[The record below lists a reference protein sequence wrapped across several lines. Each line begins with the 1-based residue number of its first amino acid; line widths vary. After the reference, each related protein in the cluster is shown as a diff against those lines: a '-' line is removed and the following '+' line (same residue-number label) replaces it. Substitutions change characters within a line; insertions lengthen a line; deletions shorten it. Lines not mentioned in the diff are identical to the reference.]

1 MSDPIEFTTFEVQKD
16 RWTNT
21 RVASETFDSHLDP
34 DQVLLKV
41 DRFALTSNNIS
52 YCLAGDTL
60 GYWGFFPTTEG
71 FGRIP
76 VMG

>member
-1 MSDPIEFTTFEVQKD
+1 MIEAIEFTTFEVQKD
-16 RWTNT
+16 QWTNT
-21 RVASETFDSHLDP
+21 RIKTEKFDGNLDQ

-60 GYWGFFPTTEG
+60 GY
-71 FGRIP
+71 
-76 VMG
+76 

>member
-21 RVASETFDSHLDP
+21 RETSETFDGHLDP

-52 YCLAGDTL
+52 YD
-60 GYWGFFPTTEG
+60 
-71 FGRIP
+71 
-76 VMG
+76 